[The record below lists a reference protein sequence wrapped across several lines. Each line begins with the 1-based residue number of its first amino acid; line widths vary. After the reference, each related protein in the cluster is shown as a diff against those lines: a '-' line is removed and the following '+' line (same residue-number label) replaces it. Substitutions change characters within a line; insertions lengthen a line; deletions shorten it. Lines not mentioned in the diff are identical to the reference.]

1 MTIGICLPNNAS
13 IIFLMTLCMYTYF
26 VVPHLSYFAILSY
39 LEEENGHIHT
49 YSMFWHAAH
58 ITDSIKIFESL
69 KEKTSSV
76 KYKDVMLSILC
87 TNITFS
93 TKLQNNKI
101 LCIFY
106 AYRSLNTKIVCMY
119 YNLLIE
125 LSSNTTLNITR

>member
-1 MTIGICLPNNAS
+1 
-13 IIFLMTLCMYTYF
+13 MYTYF

-87 TNITFS
+87 TKIKFS
-93 TKLQNNKI
+93 TKLHNNKI
-101 LCIFY
+101 PSLVFRHKMTVEFVHRLCIQVPKY
-106 AYRSLNTKIVCMY
+106 
-119 YNLLIE
+119 
-125 LSSNTTLNITR
+125 